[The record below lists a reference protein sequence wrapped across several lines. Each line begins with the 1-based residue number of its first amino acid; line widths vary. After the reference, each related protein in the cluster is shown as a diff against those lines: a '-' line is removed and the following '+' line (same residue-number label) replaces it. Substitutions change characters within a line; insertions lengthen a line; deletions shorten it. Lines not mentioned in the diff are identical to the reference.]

1 MALRADKL
9 PTGGYIASLVLV
21 RPANTYMSDPMA
33 ETPEQRDPRRR
44 KIMYRC
50 WHRGMKE
57 MDILLGKFVEARID
71 GLSDTELDELERILT
86 ENDQDLY
93 AWMTGRKEA
102 PERLGGPLYRQIIS
116 FHAERSGLAN

>member
-1 MALRADKL
+1 MAD
-9 PTGGYIASLVLV
+9 
-21 RPANTYMSDPMA
+21 
-33 ETPEQRDPRRR
+33 TPEQRDPRRR

-71 GLSDTELDELERILT
+71 HLSEPELDELEAILT

-93 AWMTGRKEA
+93 AWMTGRNQA
-102 PERLGGPLYRQIIS
+102 PDHLGGPLYRQIIA
-116 FHAERSGLAN
+116 FHAERSGLAE